1 MATLGLLEA
10 LNMQGVRTPAD
21 VAAMLAIGEGDAIRQ
36 LRQAEHEGLV
46 AQEQDESLNVRA
58 TSALARHL
66 TQAGLGKMHELQDEQ
81 TGR

>member
-21 VAAMLAIGEGDAIRQ
+21 VAAMLAVGEGDAIRQ

-46 AQEQDESLNVRA
+46 AQEQDESLNVPRDFE
-58 TSALARHL
+58 HWF
-66 TQAGLGKMHELQDEQ
+66 
-81 TGR
+81 